1 MLLWCVLVQ
10 ERVDLLTLRL
20 EQGAGHTSTTTTLPG
35 GDKPDTT
42 TATTANNNDQIDG
55 ATNKTAKKCK

>member
-1 MLLWCVLVQ
+1 MCVSLLVQ

>member
-1 MLLWCVLVQ
+1 MCVSLLVQ

-42 TATTANNNDQIDG
+42 TANNNDQIDG